1 MHYTVSAMTPP
12 SDIFPDDKAGLRAS
26 LRARR
31 QSLDKEER
39 LALSRAAAGHL
50 LRERIW
56 TGAETV
62 ALYIA
67 VRGEIDTEPLLRAAW
82 DSGKQVLLPLCSPAG
97 DAHMRFAPCSGPD
110 GLTPGAYGIP
120 EPICAE
126 PVPLACGEPDVIV
139 VPGLAF
145 DRKGI
150 RLGQGGGFYDR
161 YFARPETAGALRI
174 GLAYSFQIVEKLPK
188 DPWDLPV
195 DGVCTEQGILWTAK

>member
-1 MHYTVSAMTPP
+1 MTP
-12 SDIFPDDKAGLRAS
+12 SSHDILLPDDKAGLRAA

-31 QSLDKEER
+31 EALAKDER
-39 LALSRAAAGHL
+39 LALSRAATEHV

-56 TGAETV
+56 NEAETV

-82 DSGKQVLLPLCSPAG
+82 DSGKQVLLPLCSRNG
-97 DAHMRFAPCSGPD
+97 NAHMRFVPCSGPD
-110 GLTPGAYGIP
+110 RLAPGAYGIP
-120 EPICAE
+120 EPVCAE
-126 PVPLACGEPDVIV
+126 SVSADCGEPDVII

-145 DRKGI
+145 DRKGV

-174 GLAYSFQIVEKLPK
+174 GLAYAFQMVEKLPRE
-188 DPWDLPV
+188 PWDLPV
-195 DGVCTEQGILWTAK
+195 DGVCTEQGMVWTAK